1 MSLRTKNW
9 LPQDFVTET
18 FGCTYI
24 ANQGVTLTTGTST
37 AIAGDFPAAYTRQV
51 PGVRDDL
58 IPVDMLGKLPNCEFF
73 ASIAGGRIV
82 KGRIPILTCTGASD
96 ISRSYSAKSKNKE
109 A

>member
-1 MSLRTKNW
+1 MSLRTKNR

-24 ANQGVTLTTGTST
+24 ANQGESLTTGTST
-37 AIAGDFPAAYTRQV
+37 AIAGDFSAAYTRQV

-58 IPVDMLGKLPNCEFF
+58 ITVDMLGKLPNCKFF
-73 ASIAGGRIV
+73 ASVADCQIV
-82 KGRIPILTCTGASD
+82 KGQIPILTCTEVSD
-96 ISRSYSAKSKNKE
+96 IARSYSAKNKE